1 MARPQQFQHTS
12 SAGTP
17 PSSATIFLKAATV
30 LRIGT
35 ARPTR
40 RNRWLLEG
48 NTKVTLK
55 NLENRKGAKILKGLK
70 GMVSNTVDHG
80 DKLNP

>member
-1 MARPQQFQHTS
+1 MLESSGQLAQAAFCHPVARPQPFQHTS

-30 LRIGT
+30 PRMGT

-48 NTKVTLK
+48 KTKVTLK
-55 NLENRKGAKILKGLK
+55 NLENTKGAKSLK
-70 GMVSNTVDHG
+70 D
-80 DKLNP
+80 